1 MTISHRLKVQVPNK
15 SDKLCCGGGKGRRG
29 KTFAR
34 RTILADFKCH
44 ALYFHS
50 QTHVQKVFRIITFW
64 KMCCQ
69 VKIGDILLNS
79 SKSNFAFFKI

>member
-50 QTHVQKVFRIITFW
+50 LRMSKRFLELSHFGKCV
-64 KMCCQ
+64 
-69 VKIGDILLNS
+69 VKL
-79 SKSNFAFFKI
+79 K